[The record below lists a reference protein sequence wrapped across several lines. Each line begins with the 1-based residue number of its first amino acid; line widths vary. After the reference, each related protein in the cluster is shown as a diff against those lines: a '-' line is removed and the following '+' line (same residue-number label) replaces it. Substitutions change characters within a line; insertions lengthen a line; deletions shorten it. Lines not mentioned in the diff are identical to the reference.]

1 MIQRNRWPHLASAV
15 VFALSAISGVSA
27 AQSGSRGTINPS
39 FETRAQL
46 ETQART
52 AGARRLAARLG
63 LLYGE
68 RDRDLERA
76 LACLSALNICPDT
89 DRADD
94 PPVLRAVPIVPSTGY
109 FRLNPGQIARLSAL

>member
-52 AGARRLAARLG
+52 AEG
-63 LLYGE
+63 
-68 RDRDLERA
+68 
-76 LACLSALNICPDT
+76 
-89 DRADD
+89 
-94 PPVLRAVPIVPSTGY
+94 
-109 FRLNPGQIARLSAL
+109 LNPARSPA